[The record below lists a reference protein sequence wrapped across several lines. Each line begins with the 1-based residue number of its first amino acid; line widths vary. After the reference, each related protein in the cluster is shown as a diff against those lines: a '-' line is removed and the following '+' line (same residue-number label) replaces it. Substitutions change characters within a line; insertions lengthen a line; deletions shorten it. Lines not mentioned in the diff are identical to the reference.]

1 MSVQVDQA
9 ATAPRSRATWVVP
22 FSEGRAKDKYLLGG
36 KGANLCE
43 MTYIGLPVPPGFIV
57 TTDACRA
64 YLREG
69 QVPESLYE
77 EVLAALAGVEEQMG
91 LRLGDPDRPLL
102 VSLRSGAPFSMP
114 GMMDTVLNLGA
125 MPDTVPG
132 LIGLTGDAK
141 HAWDSVRRFVEMF
154 GRVVLGVAEEVYA
167 RLLDEAIAAA
177 GVANERELTADQLEE
192 VARGHIEATSAAG
205 ASIPDDPHEQLRL
218 GVEAVF
224 RSWNGSRARAYR
236 KVEGIPDDLGTAV
249 NVQVMVAGNLGDD
262 SATGVAFTRDPATGE
277 PTPYG
282 DWLQGAQ
289 GEDVVAGIRHPDP
302 LRTMHD
308 AFPEAARELEE
319 HLDTLER
326 HYRDL
331 CDIEF
336 TIERGKLWMLQTRV
350 GKRSATAALRMAV
363 DMVDE
368 GLIDEAEAVRR
379 VRPEQL
385 EALLHPRFAETPT
398 RVPDD
403 GAPQLLTTGLA
414 ASPGAAVGQI
424 TMTADDAVRRA
435 AGGQDVVLVRP
446 ETSPD
451 DLEGMVAAQGLLTS
465 RGGLVSHAAVVA
477 RGFGIPA
484 VCGAADLEID
494 LRGGT
499 VTVDGTVLRDGD
511 VISIDGSTGMVVAGP
526 MELVPVDDDPRLER
540 LLAWAD
546 EHRVL
551 RVRANADTADD
562 ARRSRAAGAE
572 GIGLCRTEHQFLGER
587 LPLVQRV
594 ILSEEEQDEAEAL
607 VALEERQVQDFIE
620 LLEAMDGLPV
630 VVRLLDPPLHEF
642 LPDLDELLVADAR
655 GELDADGE
663 RLLAAAMRHR
673 EHDPMMG
680 TRGIRLGVLRPAL
693 YRTQIRAVTTAAIER
708 LRAGGDPRVEV
719 MFPLISTEA
728 ELIWAVNLVRAEVEA
743 VTAAADTDV
752 RIGVATMVET
762 PRAALRAGDLARHVD
777 AFSFG
782 TNDLTQMTFGLSRDD
797 VAGRLMP
804 RELELGLLPA
814 DPFRTIDP
822 VVVGDLVRRATA
834 AGRATKPDLEV
845 GICGEHG
852 GDPASIRLL
861 HGYGLDYVSCSPARL
876 PIARLVAAHAA
887 LEISGPADDA

>member
-1 MSVQVDQA
+1 MTAVVEETVDAGSRQA
-9 ATAPRSRATWVVP
+9 RWVVP
-22 FSEGRAKDKYLLGG
+22 FADGRASDKYLLGG

-43 MTYIGLPVPPGFIV
+43 MTHIGLPVPPGFIV
-57 TTDACRA
+57 STDACRA
-64 YLREG
+64 YLDVG
-69 QVPESLYE
+69 DVPEGLMD
-77 EVLAALAGVEEQMG
+77 EVLRALGDLEEQMG
-91 LRLGDPDRPLL
+91 LRLGDRERPLL

-132 LIGLTGDAK
+132 LIGLTGDPK

-154 GRVVLGVAEEVYA
+154 GKVVLGVDEHIYVA
-167 RLLDEAIAAA
+167 RLEAAIADA
-177 GVANERELTADQLEE
+177 GVANERELTAEQLEAL
-192 VARGHIEATSAAG
+192 ARGHLEATTAAG
-205 ASIPDDPHEQLRL
+205 VVIPEDPHEQLQL

-224 RSWNGSRARAYR
+224 RSWNGQRARAYR
-236 KVEGIPDDLGTAV
+236 RVERIPDDLGTAV
-249 NVQVMVAGNLGDD
+249 NVQVMVAGNLGED

-277 PTPYG
+277 PVSYG
-282 DWLQGAQ
+282 DWLPGAQ
-289 GEDVVAGIRHPDP
+289 GEDVVAGIRHPEP
-302 LRTMHD
+302 LRTMAD
-308 AFPEAARELEE
+308 TFPEAARELEE
-319 HLDTLER
+319 HLTTLEQ

-368 GLIDEAEAVRR
+368 GLIGEDEAVRR

-385 EALLHPRFAETPT
+385 EALLHPRFAQTPGRT
-398 RVPDD
+398 GDPDS
-403 GAPQLLTTGLA
+403 PQLLATGLA
-414 ASPGAAVGQI
+414 ASPGAAVGYI
-424 TMTADDAVRRA
+424 TMTADDAVKRA
-435 AGGQDVVLVRP
+435 AGGQDVLLVRT

-451 DLEGMVAAQGLLTS
+451 DLEGMVASQGLLTS

-484 VCGAADLEID
+484 VCGAADLLID
-494 LRGGT
+494 VRAGT
-499 VTVDGTVLRDGD
+499 VTVDGTVLHDGD
-511 VISIDGSTGMVVAGP
+511 LISIDGSSGMVVAGA
-526 MELVPVDDDPRLER
+526 MELVPADDDPRLER

-546 EHRVL
+546 TRRTL
-551 RVRANADTADD
+551 GIRANADTADD

-572 GIGLCRTEHQFLGER
+572 GIGLCRTEHQFMGER

-594 ILSEEEQDEAEAL
+594 ILSEEEADESTAL
-607 VALEERQVQDFIE
+607 IALEERQVTDFTE
-620 LLEAMDGLPV
+620 LLEVMDGLPV

-655 GELDADGE
+655 GELDVEGE
-663 RLLAAAMRHR
+663 KLLAAALKHR

-693 YRTQIRAVTTAAIER
+693 YRTQVRALTTAAIER
-708 LRAGGDPRVEV
+708 TRVGGDPRVEV
-719 MFPLISTEA
+719 MFPLISTQA
-728 ELIWAVNLVRAEVEA
+728 ELIWAVNLVREEVAA
-743 VTAAADTDV
+743 VTAAAGTDV
-752 RIGVATMVET
+752 TVTVATMVET
-762 PRAALRAGDLARHVD
+762 PRAALRAADLAPHVD

-822 VVVGDLVRRATA
+822 VVVGELVRQATA
-834 AGRATKPDLEV
+834 AGRATNPELTV

-852 GDPASIRLL
+852 GDPASIRLM
-861 HGYGLDYVSCSPARL
+861 HTYGLDYVSCSPARL
-876 PIARLVAAHAA
+876 PIARLAAAHAA
-887 LEISGPADDA
+887 LEITGPADDA